1 FGAPQFPSQG
11 TFGVRG
17 KMDKCTFCAGGP
29 EKNGSEEEFEK
40 YGRNRLAEGK
50 LPLCAEMCSTKAL
63 LGGDGDVISDILRN
77 RVMKRGKGAELFG
90 WGTAYGGAQGKGGQ
104 AAPATP
110 AAPAKPA
117 SASGAQS

>member
-1 FGAPQFPSQG
+1 
-11 TFGVRG
+11 
-17 KMDKCTFCAGGP
+17 
-29 EKNGSEEEFEK
+29 
-40 YGRNRLAEGK
+40 
-50 LPLCAEMCSTKAL
+50 MCSTKAL